1 MKKHHHIMHNILLY
15 SVFIF
20 YMLLLLAILF
30 RTSHTYRSVNL
41 VPFRSIISYLSGKD
55 TVFRSFAFTNVIG
68 NIVIFLPFGVYL
80 ALFNPDKRI
89 FKNVLFVFLFSLS
102 VEILQYT
109 LKLGIGDIDDVILNC
124 LGGALGIAAYKILLS
139 IFKDTDKVRHL
150 IEILAPTG
158 GILSFLFLFLYNL

>member
-1 MKKHHHIMHNILLY
+1 MYK
-15 SVFIF
+15 
-20 YMLLLLAILF
+20 
-30 RTSHTYRSVNL
+30 RQ
-41 VPFRSIISYLSGKD
+41 GKD

-80 ALFNPDKRI
+80 ALFNPDKRL

-139 IFKDTDKVRHL
+139 IFKDADKVRHL
-150 IEILAPTG
+150 IEILAQMCIRDSLKRVRFCPYSRCPVPNTT
-158 GILSFLFLFLYNL
+158 IP